1 MMTGSRRRARWTLL
15 LAVAVLGGV
24 AACDESATGPAQ
36 EGVPEGSL
44 QFLTM
49 PSDLQPLETRDTSF
63 WAVRGED
70 SQLVIRY
77 VPEAGAT
84 EGEEFLTFRV
94 RAQSLYRKPNGDP
107 FAPGDSIEIHV
118 TIDDTGRF
126 LFDFEPSGLEFN
138 PNEPAELEIEY
149 RRLNGDLDDDGDVDD
164 DDIEIEQSM
173 RLWKQEAPGALW
185 FPVGTIILEETDEI
199 EGVIDSFTGFA
210 VAV

>member
-1 MMTGSRRRARWTLL
+1 MRGNRRRVSWTLV

-24 AACDESATGPAQ
+24 AACDGSATDPGQ
-36 EGVPEGSL
+36 EGVSEESL
-44 QFLTM
+44 QFLIM

-77 VPEAGAT
+77 VPEAGST

-94 RAQSLYRKPNGDP
+94 RPESLHRRPNGDP
-107 FAPGDSIEIHV
+107 FAVGDSIEISV
-118 TIDDTGRF
+118 TIDDGGRF
-126 LFDFEPSGLEFN
+126 LFDFEPSGLVFN
-138 PNEPAELEIEY
+138 PTEPAELEIEY
-149 RRLNGDLDDDGDVDD
+149 RRLNGDLDDDGDVDAED
-164 DDIEIEQSM
+164 AEIERSM
-173 RLWKQEAPGALW
+173 KLWKQEAPGGLW
-185 FPVGTIILEETDEI
+185 FPVGTIILEEIDEI